1 MEKQRLA
8 YRTHALVLDEA
19 KASGD
24 DLLHK
29 VEILLKAVRSW
40 SGTGAVDSTFGDN
53 IIGSKLDLD
62 DLDMWLLQAK
72 KDPNFSPDILKG
84 WADTLETHINHS
96 SNKLEYAKLFGNL
109 LNEWIFS
116 GDSAIAVNDA
126 QDSQDMDSDEQF
138 VGAGRKEMYEQKE
151 HLNSIIFDPVTIDA
165 DALHQYMSELFSEEK
180 AKMALTQMRDH
191 LEVFGKNLRRRTV
204 SLKDVE
210 TAVAALL
217 RSGLLSEEK
226 RATLQEFSG
235 NRVILHEVSNI
246 LTMRLADLE
255 SWSWPSDG
263 VAIIEMRRHLN
274 GRYRAFTDPEI
285 VDALFLQ
292 HFGSVWRRAFE
303 NSFDDFRYTWKSTS
317 KQLSV
322 AQKTERKLFNLGTE
336 SIDDI
341 RAKFRAEFHVSAFHQ
356 TTNLHID
363 YFHTEAR

>member
-191 LEVFGKNLRRRTV
+191 LEVFGKIFG
-204 SLKDVE
+204 
-210 TAVAALL
+210 A
-217 RSGLLSEEK
+217 GLL
-226 RATLQEFSG
+226 
-235 NRVILHEVSNI
+235 V
-246 LTMRLADLE
+246 
-255 SWSWPSDG
+255 
-263 VAIIEMRRHLN
+263 
-274 GRYRAFTDPEI
+274 
-285 VDALFLQ
+285 
-292 HFGSVWRRAFE
+292 
-303 NSFDDFRYTWKSTS
+303 
-317 KQLSV
+317 
-322 AQKTERKLFNLGTE
+322 
-336 SIDDI
+336 
-341 RAKFRAEFHVSAFHQ
+341 
-356 TTNLHID
+356 
-363 YFHTEAR
+363 